1 MVQMLYAEEFVRP
14 DFNAMVSVAVDL
26 IHKYNIIYNDDSRVY
41 VDGSANAFIRS
52 LKIALNENH
61 DYEGV
66 IARAKKAGFSYTPER
81 WLGKVEPIMFGA
93 GGAHTTMLAHTK
105 MILDNHLLAI
115 HPSFTKLINCIRTA
129 YENDGS
135 LDKDRTSNDDV
146 FDAFRMA
153 LSFFKF
159 ERSR

>member
-1 MVQMLYAEEFVRP
+1 MIQVLYAEEFIRP

-26 IHKYNIIYNDDSRVY
+26 HKYNIIYNDDSRVY
-41 VDGSANAFIRS
+41 VYGSANAFIRS
-52 LKIALNENH
+52 LKIALNENP

-66 IARAKKAGFSYTPER
+66 IARAEKAGFQHTPEH

-93 GGAHTTMLAHTK
+93 GGAHKTMLAHTK
-105 MILDNHLLAI
+105 MMLDNHLLAI
-115 HPSFTKLINCIRTA
+115 HPSFTKLINGIRTA